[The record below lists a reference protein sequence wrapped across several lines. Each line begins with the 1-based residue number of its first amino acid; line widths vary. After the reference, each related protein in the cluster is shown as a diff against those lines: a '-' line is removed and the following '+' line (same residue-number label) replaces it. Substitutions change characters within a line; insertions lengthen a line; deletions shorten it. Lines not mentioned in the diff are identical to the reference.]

1 MPRKKIA
8 DLIRNEAQKP
18 ADSELEL
25 AENIQSEP
33 IEAAEETLGSE
44 LEATVTELQTALQ
57 EARAKDGALDRTLAE
72 VQSELEQHRSLIQNL
87 EGQLNQS
94 QQRNEEFGRLNAD
107 LQQQLQDQKTQV
119 KKLESELAAATKI
132 ADQEKNAQTK
142 LTTELEKQKQI
153 NQKLTKE
160 VEQLSQVRAELE
172 ETKKSAIQ
180 LAAANEKALQ
190 ELTQLQQKQPS
201 SNPKNLP
208 MRISRPT
215 TADQNT
221 FPPFSTTDLTWMD

>member
-1 MPRKKIA
+1 MPRKKIS
-8 DLIRNEAQKP
+8 DLIRNEAQKTG
-18 ADSELEL
+18 DSELEF
-25 AENIQSEP
+25 AENTQGEP
-33 IEAAEETLGSE
+33 IEGAGENPGSE
-44 LEATVTELQTALQ
+44 LQATVTELQTALQ
-57 EARAKDGALDRTLAE
+57 EARAKDGALDRTLAQ

-87 EGQLNQS
+87 EGQLNQAE
-94 QQRNEEFGRLNAD
+94 QRNEEFGRLNAN
-107 LQQQLQDQKTQV
+107 LQQQLEDQKTHVQQLEAELGAA
-119 KKLESELAAATKI
+119 KKL
-132 ADQEKNAQTK
+132 ADQEKTAQTK
-142 LTTELEKQKQI
+142 LTAELEKQKQV
-153 NQKLTKE
+153 NQKLTE
-160 VEQLSQVRAELE
+160 ELQQLSKVRSELE